1 MDCRRPMPSAPSWRP
16 RPIIRWCASPTT
28 RRATCSTPA
37 PMITAPWAWRRAAPS
52 CRPISTCRREWRR
65 ARVRW
70 WWWPTAFRRTRLPYR
85 LTRRPAP
92 AFDSRAPVPRGE
104 DMKMGR
110 IIKLALFALCLAGVL
125 PGAASAQGG
134 ATCPRP
140 AARSEVTRPPDL
152 YSSGGILNVTFN
164 YFTDVDSV
172 GRPLFCFMT
181 PDGLQ
186 SPTLHVNPGETINLT
201 VNNMVPPVPGGP
213 SERMTND
220 GTICG
225 DKDMTLTSVNVHF
238 HGTNVSPKCH
248 SDEVIRTMINSG
260 QSFTY
265 QIHIP
270 ANEPPGLYWYHP
282 HIHGISAMALEGGA
296 TGVIEVEGIANIQP
310 AVAGLPERY
319 LVIRDQQIFATS
331 LHRTQ
336 SPVTI
341 PTWDLSLNYVPV
353 SFPNY
358 TPAIIKMQSG
368 TQEFWRVANTSANTI
383 IHLKLVYDG
392 EDQPMQIVAFD
403 GVPTGSQDGKHQGT
417 IVTQK
422 DILLAPASRA
432 EFIVSAPPATVKSA
446 TLLTLPIDAGP
457 AGDVTT
463 LRPLA
468 HIELSDAPVKIGHA
482 AAPNGPPN
490 LQRFAGLPAA
500 KVAPARRNRAGR
512 CAGEHPP
519 RRRPQRSAQSAALRR
534 ARRCQGHGRAQ
545 ALFLRVAGPRR
556 EGAHRAGE
564 VLHHRRWKLPQS
576 LRSQQ
581 SARHHHQPRRGGGMD
596 HREPQL
602 RGARFP
608 HAPDPL
614 PGAGGQRRQNP
625 QGPAAVLRHFPGA
638 LLDRGGSLSLHQG
651 EDGFPRRR
659 GRGLR
664 LSLPHPRS

>member
-468 HIELSDAPVKIGHA
+468 HIELSDAPVKIRHA

-490 LQRFAGLPAA
+490 LQRFAGLADA
-500 KVAPARRNRAGR
+500 KVTAERKLYFSESLGHDEKAPTEPVKFFITVDGNFPKVYDPNNPPDIITNRGAVEEWTIENRSFEVHDFHMHQIHFLVQEVNGVKIPKDQQQFYDTFQVPYWT
-512 CAGEHPP
+512 GE
-519 RRRPQRSAQSAALRR
+519 
-534 ARRCQGHGRAQ
+534 
-545 ALFLRVAGPRR
+545 GPYPYIKVKMDFR
-556 EGAHRAGE
+556 GAVVGDFVYHCHILDHE
-564 VLHHRRWKLPQS
+564 D
-576 LRSQQ
+576 
-581 SARHHHQPRRGGGMD
+581 GGMMAII
-596 HREPQL
+596 RV
-602 RGARFP
+602 
-608 HAPDPL
+608 L
-614 PGAGGQRRQNP
+614 PKN
-625 QGPAAVLRHFPGA
+625 
-638 LLDRGGSLSLHQG
+638 
-651 EDGFPRRR
+651 
-659 GRGLR
+659 
-664 LSLPHPRS
+664 